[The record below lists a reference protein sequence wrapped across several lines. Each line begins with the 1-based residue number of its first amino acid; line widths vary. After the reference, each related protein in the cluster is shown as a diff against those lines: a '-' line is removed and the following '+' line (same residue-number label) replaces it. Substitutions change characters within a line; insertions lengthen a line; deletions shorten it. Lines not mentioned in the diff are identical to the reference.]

1 MIGKIK
7 KFNFKSLLILNTF
20 ALIVTSYFFKNFIL
34 IGVFT
39 LFFFISLLTT
49 KNGLEII
56 RRLNLLQ
63 NIRTEG
69 PANHYKKNDTP
80 TMGGIFMIVPFLI
93 FLLII
98 TINLSSLKLFLLFL
112 TIFGFFI
119 TGVLDD
125 YLSIKN
131 KENTGLK
138 TKEKFVLQSIIS
150 IIFILL
156 AYEKNLINPL
166 ITVSDSWGINMNIL
180 ILPIS
185 FLVLVGISNSVNL
198 TDGLDG
204 LAAGCSGIVFYGLG
218 TEILMKEQQELF
230 VFSILCY
237 SMSGICLGFL
247 KYNSYPAKIF
257 MGDTGSLS
265 IGAILGS
272 TALLTDS
279 VFTLSIFS
287 GIFIIESL
295 SVMIQVGFFKI
306 TKKLSHRGKRIF
318 LMAPLHHH
326 FELKGVKEQKIVEN
340 FWKINILLVILGIVL
355 KINL

>member
-112 TIFGFFI
+112 TIFGFFM

-166 ITVSDSWGINMNIL
+166 ITVSDSWGINMNIF

-204 LAAGCSGIVFYGLG
+204 LATVPVMLVA
-218 TEILMKEQQELF
+218 
-230 VFSILCY
+230 
-237 SMSGICLGFL
+237 
-247 KYNSYPAKIF
+247 
-257 MGDTGSLS
+257 LS
-265 IGAILGS
+265 
-272 TALLTDS
+272 
-279 VFTLSIFS
+279 FTLISY
-287 GIFIIESL
+287 
-295 SVMIQVGFFKI
+295 VVGNTISPKRNKKTFQFF
-306 TKKLSHRGKRIF
+306 
-318 LMAPLHHH
+318 
-326 FELKGVKEQKIVEN
+326 
-340 FWKINILLVILGIVL
+340 
-355 KINL
+355 

>member
-7 KFNFKSLLILNTF
+7 TFNFKSLFILNTF
-20 ALIVTSYFFKNFIL
+20 ALVITSYFFNNFIF
-34 IGVFT
+34 IGVYI
-39 LFFFISLLTT
+39 LFFFISIFST
-49 KNGLEII
+49 KNGLKII
-56 RRLNLLQ
+56 KKFNLLQ
-63 NIRTEG
+63 YIRNEG
-69 PANHYKKNDTP
+69 PANHFIKSDTP
-80 TMGGIFMIVPFLI
+80 TMGGIFMIIPFLI
-93 FLLII
+93 LLLII
-98 TINLSSLKLFLLFL
+98 TINLGSLKLFLLLL

-119 TGVLDD
+119 TGFLDD
-125 YLSIKN
+125 YISIKN

-138 TKEKFVLQSIIS
+138 TKEKFTLQSIIA
-150 IIFILL
+150 IIFILI

-166 ITVSDSWGINMNIL
+166 ITVSDSWGVNMNIF

-185 FLVLVGISNSVNL
+185 FIVLVGISNSVNL

-265 IGAILGS
+265 IGAIMGS
-272 TALLTDS
+272 IALLTNS

-295 SVMIQVGFFKI
+295 SVMIQVGVFKI
-306 TKKLSHRGKRIF
+306 TKKLFHKGKRIF

-326 FELKGVKEQKIVEN
+326 FELQGVKEQKIVEN

-355 KINL
+355 KIKL